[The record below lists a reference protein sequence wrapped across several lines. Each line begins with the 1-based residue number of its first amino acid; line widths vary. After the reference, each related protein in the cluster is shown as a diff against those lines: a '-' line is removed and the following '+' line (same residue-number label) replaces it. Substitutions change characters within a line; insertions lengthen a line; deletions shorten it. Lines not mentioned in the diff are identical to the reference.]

1 MWVRFLLAGP
11 IIVVLLSYLPA
22 EAKKKTNASAE
33 PARAVLVFN
42 RTTNTIAD
50 QLNAHTAMPIA
61 SVTKLMTAY
70 VVLESHADMDEKLVV
85 IPQKIEGSRVLR
97 IGMMLTRRELLNLA
111 LISSDNLA
119 AKLLAVYHPRG
130 YDSFI
135 NEMNT
140 TAQRLG
146 MLDTHYIEPT
156 GLLQN
161 TSSAWD
167 LHILNQAISKY
178 SLFRESAMSASA
190 NAATQNKRGAW
201 QRFVIHNTNTFAGK
215 YDIVIGKTGFTNPA
229 GWCIDMRISYREQ
242 EFDIIVLGS
251 PNKKVRNDLVASKLN
266 DHMNFITRNAVIF
279 KIDNFDGDLFIVTP
293 WE

>member
-1 MWVRFLLAGP
+1 
-11 IIVVLLSYLPA
+11 VLMLSYLPA
-22 EAKKKTNASAE
+22 EAKKTKSPVE

-42 RTTNTIAD
+42 KTTGTVAD
-50 QLNAHTAMPIA
+50 QLNAHTAIPIA
-61 SVTKLMTAY
+61 SVTKLMTAF

-97 IGMMLTRRELLNLA
+97 TGMTITRRELLNLA

-119 AKLLAVYHPRG
+119 AKLLAVHHPQG

-146 MLDTHYIEPT
+146 MVNTHYIEPT

-161 TSSAWD
+161 TSTAWD
-167 LHILNQAISKY
+167 LHLLNQAIAKY
-178 SLFRESAMSASA
+178 KTFSDAAMSASA
-190 NAATQNKRGAW
+190 SADAQNKRGIW
-201 QRFVIHNTNTFAGK
+201 QRFVIHNTNAFAGK
-215 YDIVIGKTGFTNPA
+215 YNIIIGKTGFTNPA
-229 GWCIDMRISYREQ
+229 GWCIDMRIGYREQ

-251 PNKKVRNDLVASKLN
+251 PNKKIRNDLVANKLN
-266 DHMNFITRNAVIF
+266 DYMNFITRNAVIF
-279 KIDNFDGDLFIVTP
+279 KIDNFDGDMFIVSP
-293 WE
+293 GL